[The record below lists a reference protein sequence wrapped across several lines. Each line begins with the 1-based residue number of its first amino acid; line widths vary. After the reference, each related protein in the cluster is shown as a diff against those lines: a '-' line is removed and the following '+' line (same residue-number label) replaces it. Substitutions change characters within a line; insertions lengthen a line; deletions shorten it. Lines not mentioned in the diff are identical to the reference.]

1 MGSSF
6 LFLLPTER
14 SMSKQKSDQKLY
26 HLVLSY
32 KSGHVKPV
40 TVRASSEE
48 VAIRRALKRNPE
60 AVSAECV
67 TM

>member
-1 MGSSF
+1 
-6 LFLLPTER
+6 
-14 SMSKQKSDQKLY
+14 MSQQKNNQKLY

-32 KSGHVKPV
+32 KSGHIKPV

-48 VAIRRALKRNPE
+48 VAKRRALKRNPE

>member
-1 MGSSF
+1 
-6 LFLLPTER
+6 
-14 SMSKQKSDQKLY
+14 MSQQKKDQKLY

-32 KSGHVKPV
+32 KSGHIKPV